1 MQIWRLVTVLHWA
14 LIGTLGLSLVPNDV
28 KAQTNQL
35 NQQVAAAQLTEIRIQ
50 RPPAADDVP
59 QSYYVGLLQKA
70 LHKGA
75 RGRTVPK
82 IVAVHI
88 MEQGRANRELLKG
101 NLIDLFWVGTELEK
115 EQQLRAIRIPL
126 ERGLTGFRKFT
137 ILQARQ
143 PEFDRLQGL
152 LQLQRLTACQ
162 GSHWPDTQILQAAQL
177 PVMASPVYEHLF
189 PQLAAGRCDYFPR
202 GVHEGEAEI
211 NQRNTQQAALSRY
224 QDIMLHYPFAV
235 YFFTTKQHEVLA
247 QWLEQGLEAMI
258 DDGELLAYMQQHPFT
273 AKVFPLSRENASRWF
288 ELHNPLLPV
297 DTDYQN
303 RRYWFVP
310 ADFSQPAAKP

>member
-1 MQIWRLVTVLHWA
+1 MRHLSAFIHCGVKLS
-14 LIGTLGLSLVPNDV
+14 ICLSLLLSADV
-28 KAQTNQL
+28 TQAKDAGLHQP
-35 NQQVAAAQLTEIRIQ
+35 ALTEIRIQ
-50 RPPAADDVP
+50 RPPAADDVA

-70 LHKGA
+70 LQKGA
-75 RGRTVPK
+75 RGRPVPN
-82 IVAVHI
+82 IVAVYI

-101 NLIDLFWVGTELEK
+101 NLIDLFWVGTALEK

-137 ILQARQ
+137 IVKQRQA
-143 PEFDRLQGL
+143 EFDRLQGL
-152 LQLQRLTACQ
+152 MQLKRLTACQ
-162 GSHWPDTQILQAAQL
+162 GSHWPDTEILQAAQL
-177 PVMASPVYEHLF
+177 PVMASPVFDNLF
-189 PQLAAGRCDYFPR
+189 PQLVAGRCDYFPR

-211 NQRNTQQAALSRY
+211 RQRSAQLPALSRY

-247 QWLEQGLEAMI
+247 QWLEQGLETMI

-273 AKVFPLSRENASRWF
+273 AKVFPLSAENASRWI
-288 ELHNPLLPV
+288 ELQNPLLPV
-297 DTDYQN
+297 DTNYQN

-310 ADFSQPAAKP
+310 ADFTQPAVTP

>member
-1 MQIWRLVTVLHWA
+1 MQIWRWITVLHWA
-14 LIGTLGLSLVPNDV
+14 LAGIFGMALVPAD
-28 KAQTNQL
+28 AEARTEPLPQQT
-35 NQQVAAAQLTEIRIQ
+35 AAPLLTEIRIQ

-75 RGRTVPK
+75 RGRIVPK

-137 ILQARQ
+137 IVKARQ
-143 PEFDRLQGL
+143 HQFDRLQSL

-162 GSHWPDTQILQAAQL
+162 GSHWPDTQILQAAHL
-177 PVMASPVYEHLF
+177 PVMASPVYENLF

-211 NQRNTQQAALSRY
+211 LLRTAQQPTLSRY

-235 YFFTTKQHEVLA
+235 YFFTTKQQEGLA

-273 AKVFPLSRENASRWF
+273 AKVFPLARENASRWF
-288 ELHNPLLPV
+288 ELPNPLLPA

-310 ADFSQPAAKP
+310 ADFTQPAVTP

>member
-1 MQIWRLVTVLHWA
+1 MQMRHLSAFVHCGIKLS
-14 LIGTLGLSLVPNDV
+14 ISLSLLLNADV
-28 KAQTNQL
+28 IQAKDAGL
-35 NQQVAAAQLTEIRIQ
+35 HPPALTEIRIQ
-50 RPPAADDVP
+50 RPPAADDVA

-70 LHKGA
+70 LQKGA
-75 RGRTVPK
+75 RGRPVPN

-115 EQQLRAIRIPL
+115 EQQLRPIRIPL

-137 ILQARQ
+137 IVKQRQ

-152 LQLQRLTACQ
+152 MQLKRLTACQ
-162 GSHWPDTQILQAAQL
+162 GSHWPDTDILQAAQL
-177 PVMASPVYEHLF
+177 PVMASPVFDNLF
-189 PQLAAGRCDYFPR
+189 PQLVAGRCDYFPR
-202 GVHEGEAEI
+202 GVHEGETEI
-211 NQRNTQQAALSRY
+211 RQRSAQLPALSRY

-235 YFFTTKQHEVLA
+235 YFFTTKQHEILA

-273 AKVFPLSRENASRWF
+273 AKVFPLSAENASRWI

-310 ADFSQPAAKP
+310 ADFNQPAVTP